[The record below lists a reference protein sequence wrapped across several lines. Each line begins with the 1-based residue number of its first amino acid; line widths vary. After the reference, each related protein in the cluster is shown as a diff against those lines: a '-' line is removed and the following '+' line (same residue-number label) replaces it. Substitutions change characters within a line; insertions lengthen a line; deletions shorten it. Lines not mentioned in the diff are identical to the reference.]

1 MSNKM
6 SGPRTPR
13 RAKGKEFK
21 PREPYTHRLRKI
33 LEEYP
38 DGSQVLREILQNSDD
53 AKSTEQIFILD
64 HNTYPSDSLFEPDL
78 VNNYERTNL
87 KLDRYQGPALFA
99 NNNTIF
105 EERDFQSLLKL
116 ADSEKRDQFDK
127 IGVMGV
133 GFNSIYHITDSPS
146 FITGSK
152 YVILDPHEW
161 YFNGGVQF
169 DFVADNLAEDY
180 QNQFA
185 PFRIPCDKP
194 YEGTIFRYPLRTDED
209 SIDSDISKKVYKPE
223 EILDMFKKF
232 YDNES
237 INCLLFLKYVERI
250 TFYELKEGASEP
262 ELLYTIQLD
271 NAEQVRE
278 QRRLITE
285 NIVSMMNKLQSKS
298 LGQINQLQASYVAEF
313 SRQQKEDCKET
324 SSWLILNYLDDLNE
338 AEKHFLEKFD
348 KNIGDYKFVPNVGLA
363 VPLNNL
369 NVTGRLFCFLPLPID
384 MPFRVSVHGYF
395 AVSTNRRSLWSAA
408 DNEDLAIDAL
418 ARLKVTWNR
427 YLFENV
433 LPKAW
438 VKFLC
443 ELPFKVTNIRS
454 SDLYKF
460 WPITKGVA
468 SSSINNFCKDLLQNV
483 ANCLKVEDR
492 VFQGPS
498 SLSTI
503 GEVGNPATLYDSS
516 SFKES
521 EFHWLSLSN
530 GYFENAANINLARI
544 IGEIGFPVIIVPP
557 DFIRILKNSQHKDS
571 LKFFSPAVIRKYLDC
586 NRDRWENT
594 IPKKEVLQ
602 LFYYILKDKKFDE
615 LVGFKM
621 IPLADGELGV
631 ITQSNDSCV
640 YIGPDNDTV
649 EHKNDERNIFKNQLN
664 KFIDKSIDFSLYRR
678 LYDNAKAGWDLNIKI
693 LDESTVA
700 KMVKFSLNSDIADDN
715 QNVDSNSEEI
725 YISDRREWIYHLW
738 ENIKYRSW
746 DLKKFEEI
754 HIIPTSRS
762 TLRKLKTPKK
772 IFSSQTSTNNSIK
785 SLISIFEKFGVVFL
799 EYKFDIGKVSKWDRM
814 SPYIIK
820 PDDVIS
826 VLGSFQADT
835 TDDSCPKYPENLN
848 CTLQDHEA
856 SALVGYLSNYLRLAN
871 RYHLVPKL
879 IDVIKHLPIFDQVGH
894 TSPISLLPGNK
905 MWYLLPQGEENS
917 YGKIIYPI
925 DKGGF
930 LSTKSRD
937 LCDILEKYIKVPR
950 LNSNDYWRNYVIPFL
965 DVQSPE
971 DVDIVMSKLF
981 DQLSHIIDPSLKDTL
996 GRKSFVPAGTFK
1008 MSQQR
1013 QKPDNAKLVR
1023 PIDLFDPEEKSL
1035 VDLFFEDEQ
1044 VFPAG
1049 NYGIPQTSLSKK
1061 FLPNLKLLGIKSIL
1075 SLNDVVSRIDTITD
1089 RRQISNIPEELIR
1102 TKALKLFKY
1111 LDENW
1116 DKLITDDTQTREN
1129 RGPSNILLKA
1139 ILEKEWIP
1147 TVDTSDNK
1155 VFSSLRKCRSQKD
1168 KDLTCLVT
1176 PIVEYKV
1183 KNKRLLKQLGW
1194 DTYPVV
1200 GMIIEQ
1206 LGLCFKGVKNKQ
1218 PHKNLVKICTAVYKY
1233 MDEIFKASDNR
1244 FNKEFN
1250 YMKDYLKDK
1259 SWILSLRDERF
1270 YPADK
1275 VIFKLPNK
1283 FRNNESLIVE
1293 LPEEYFSFKSLF
1305 EAMGVR
1311 DEIGIKDF
1319 ILIIKNVIKEDNDK
1333 ILSTNEIN
1341 NIIQILKQVAEIQKD
1356 NPENLDGLLVP
1367 STENKLVDLKEIQF
1381 DDMGDSLSDKEKCK
1395 HKITHKLVNKDIAK
1409 ELKIQNLKGKI
1420 YGNDYNGDMD
1430 WEKYEQNES
1439 LTTRIKNIIK
1449 DYSIS
1454 SLFKEF
1460 LQNADDAK
1468 ATRFEI
1474 TVDERRIF
1482 QHNGR
1487 KYLSEEMEDWQGPAI
1502 WIYNDAEFSPKD
1514 FQALIKLG
1522 TGGKSNDETKIG
1534 RFGIGFNCAFHIT
1547 DLPSF
1552 VSGKYIVFLDP
1563 NAKYLP
1569 AQDYPPRRPRGT
1581 RIDFINKE
1589 FKKSF
1594 PEQCYPYEA
1603 LGCNFSEEFKGTL
1616 FRLPLRTSK
1625 TAKKSEISD
1634 QVFEIRDILQLF
1646 NRVQSNKEMLFL
1658 RNIESCSF
1666 YHMRQQTSQLIWE
1679 AQINM
1684 SNKDRGIRK
1693 SVIDSAQLYQMDIEI
1708 TNNKNN
1714 KKVSEIWLLC
1724 TGGSQSNAFKQDLKE
1739 FSEKKQLKPRGGVA
1753 SLLSQS
1759 DRKSFAELRA
1769 ESFPNPPELKGEIY
1783 SYLSLSISTNL
1794 GVHLNGNFSL
1804 TSARSNILQSEND
1817 FLQADCD
1824 DAKWNRYILY
1834 DVLPLLH
1841 NKLLDEIVNLEEIRY
1856 NNNRTNFIPHT
1867 LNNLWPITKNLTM
1880 GLYKSY
1886 GANVIKK
1893 GNNRIYWTEANG
1905 GKFISLKEG
1914 KIIEGEE
1921 TMIGDILGELG
1932 VSILKLDKDKLEQ
1945 IKEIAKNKRNLGFKY
1960 ETISGKEVCD
1970 KLREGKDIFINSFIQ
1985 KNNND
1990 SSRNKKDPH
1999 ESIFLLLRFILRSI
2013 DGSYEN
2019 LRGLP
2024 LVPLSNESV
2033 GTFGEVYYVGKQK
2046 HINLFPIIGP
2056 SKFVR
2061 VDLPH
2066 DLEKFF
2072 KRDELSV
2079 LNINQFDSASTLDL
2093 VFLEFPYKNIKE
2105 LDWDPNGKS
2114 IPNDEWL
2121 KEIWSKLTSSKNIEF
2136 AKLSKLPLLPMI
2148 QPSEKLVQLDITNPL
2163 LNIEQGSYLYPVLK
2177 KLKLRFTNMKFPD
2190 NANSNL
2196 KQCVLP
2202 YNPVNIVNALERTRI
2217 LLNLTMEQLF
2227 KAVDLSNKD
2236 YEKFRAYIKENHEAL
2251 KRPIR
2256 NQEFLNILRSLPIWP
2271 VHSCGDKLIDA
2282 KSGILLPY
2290 NLPFF
2295 SFQQNND
2302 FYKCDELD
2310 FRTLFGLN
2318 VTYIDEEKY
2327 IQEYFIPH
2335 HINTTP
2341 SQDYIIFLQ
2350 RILSLG
2356 KREIEQY
2363 FELYP
2368 LIPNKSLTAL
2378 VKANTLYDITVPL
2391 FCNVFEGSD
2400 NFLPTIFYSN
2410 MIWVTALK
2418 RIGLKYQV
2426 NCKTIIECAREIESQ
2441 FQNDQYPTNVVKHR
2455 AKSVIDYL
2463 YEHTETLNFSS
2474 GQWSEIMQI
2483 KFVPSEKNFQ
2493 NSLYEDAKETSG
2505 LESFAVLCFQRY
2517 KEVCWT
2523 QKPLFDK
2530 NVEPNTSFLQRRPKI
2545 GKPSPE
2551 DVMSHWSYVV
2561 DKIKSRSFVWRSS
2574 ENYSVVKKIIKK
2586 IYEIMNEFSKETS
2599 GLSIDPEEKLFL
2611 NGEDPFDDENWIAGS
2626 ELVFGVQ
2633 EDIRKGLLHK
2643 VNECLIP
2650 YKELLLLAGALKLE
2664 EIVEDELD
2672 FNEKHDQKNLL
2683 LDSLLDKLVKNLNT
2697 KHHDV
2702 TFVVGEEELKFGA
2715 SRYVL
2720 SASSK
2725 YFEKMFCG
2733 HTAESIENE
2742 QIRIR
2747 INDVNPDAFQ
2757 VFLRWLYGQSFETA
2771 KNAILRK
2778 QTDFNADDEDYVSYY
2793 LSFLVDLLKIT
2804 DMYEGEPLKEIVEI
2818 TIIKG
2823 KYININNVCEILEW
2837 AKDCKASKLATRCER
2852 YIEKNKNLI
2861 VENRLELCETEMDDE
2876 IRREDSQMLE
2886 LLLNN

>member
-1 MSNKM
+1 MSNKIN
-6 SGPRTPR
+6 SSHTPR
-13 RAKGKEFK
+13 RARGKEFK

-53 AKSTEQIFILD
+53 AKSTEQVFILD
-64 HNTYPSDSLFEPDL
+64 HNTYPPDGLFEPDL

-99 NNNTIF
+99 KNNTIF

-169 DFVADNLAEDY
+169 DFVDDNLAEDY

-185 PFRIPCDKP
+185 PFRIPCNKP

-232 YDNES
+232 YENES
-237 INCLLFLKYVERI
+237 INCLLFLKYIERI
-250 TFYELKEGASEP
+250 TFYELKEGASEL

-285 NIVSMMNKLQSKS
+285 NIVLMMNKLQSKS

-313 SRQQKEDCKET
+313 SQQQKNDCKEI

-369 NVTGRLFCFLPLPID
+369 DVTGRLFCFLPLPID
-384 MPFRVSVHGYF
+384 MPFRISVHGYF

-443 ELPFKVTNIRS
+443 ELPLKVTNIQP

-460 WPITKGVA
+460 WPMSKGSA

-483 ANCLKVEDR
+483 INCLKVEDR

-503 GEVGNPATLYDSS
+503 GEVENSATLYDCSL
-516 SFKES
+516 FKES

-530 GYFENAANINLARI
+530 GYLEDVANVYLPKIV
-544 IGEIGFPVIIVPP
+544 GEIGFPVITVPP
-557 DFIRILKNSQHKDS
+557 DFIKILKNSQHKVS
-571 LKFFSPAVIRKYLDC
+571 LKFYSPAVIRKYLDL
-586 NRDRWENT
+586 NRARWENT

-621 IPLADGELGV
+621 IPLADGELGT
-631 ITQSNDSCV
+631 ITLSNDSCV
-640 YIGPDNDTV
+640 YIGPDNDITD
-649 EHKNDERNIFKNQLN
+649 HKNDERNIFKNQLN
-664 KFIDKSIDFSLYRR
+664 KFIDKSIDFALYRR

-693 LDESTVA
+693 LDECIVA
-700 KMVKFSLNSDIADDN
+700 NMIRFSLNSDITDDN
-715 QNVDSNSEEI
+715 RNVDTIFANSEEI
-725 YISDRREWIYHLW
+725 DILDRREWIYHLW
-738 ENIKYRSW
+738 ENIKYRNW

-754 HIIPTSRS
+754 HIIPTSRF

-785 SLISIFEKFGVVFL
+785 SLISIFEKFGVVFV
-799 EYKFDIGKVSKWDRM
+799 ENKFEISKTSKWDKI

-820 PDDVIS
+820 PDDIIS
-826 VLGSFQADT
+826 VLDSFQADT
-835 TDDSCPKYPENLN
+835 TDTSCPKYPENLN
-848 CTLQDHEA
+848 CVLQDHEA
-856 SALVGYLSNYLRLAN
+856 STLVGYLSNYLRLAN
-871 RYHLVPKL
+871 KYHLVPKL
-879 IDVIKHLPIFDQVGH
+879 IDVIKHLPIFNQVGH
-894 TSPISLLPGNK
+894 TSPISLLPGDK
-905 MWYLLPQGEENS
+905 KWYLLPQGEENS
-917 YGKIIYPI
+917 YGKIIYPS

-937 LCDILEKYIKVPR
+937 LSDILEKYIKVPR
-950 LNSNDYWRNYVIPFL
+950 LNANDYWRNYVIPFL
-965 DVQSPE
+965 ETQSPE
-971 DVDIVMSKLF
+971 DIDIVIDKLF
-981 DQLSHIIDPSLKDTL
+981 DQLPHIIDTSLKDIL
-996 GRKSFVPAGTFK
+996 RRKSFVPVGTFK

-1013 QKPDNAKLVR
+1013 QKSDNVKLAK
-1023 PIDLFDPEEKSL
+1023 PIDLFDPEEKIL

-1049 NYGIPQTSLSKK
+1049 NFGISQTFCSKK
-1061 FLPNLKLLGIKSIL
+1061 FLPNLKLLVGIKSIL
-1075 SLNDVVSRIDTITD
+1075 SPNDVISRIDTIIDRID
-1089 RRQISNIPEELIR
+1089 RRQTSNVPEDLIR
-1102 TKALKLFKY
+1102 TKALKLFRY
-1111 LDENW
+1111 IDENW
-1116 DKLITDDTQTREN
+1116 NKFIIDDTQTREN
-1129 RGPSNILLKA
+1129 RGPSNAFLKT

-1147 TVDTSDNK
+1147 SVDAFDSK
-1155 VFSSLRKCRSQKD
+1155 IFSSLKKCHSQKD
-1168 KDLTCLVT
+1168 KDLICLVT

-1183 KNKRLLKQLGW
+1183 KNKKLLRQLGW

-1200 GMIIEQ
+1200 KMIIEQ

-1218 PHKNLVKICTAVYKY
+1218 PPKNLVKICTAVYKY
-1233 MDEIFKASDNR
+1233 MDEIFKASDIKSN
-1244 FNKEFN
+1244 EDFN
-1250 YMKDYLKDK
+1250 YMKNYLKDK
-1259 SWILSLRDERF
+1259 SWILSLREGQF

-1283 FRNNESLIVE
+1283 FQNNESLIIE
-1293 LPEEYFSFKSLF
+1293 LPAEYFSFKSLF
-1305 EAMGVR
+1305 ESMGVR

-1319 ILIIKNVIKEDNDK
+1319 ILIIKNVIKGNNDK
-1333 ILSTNEIN
+1333 VLSANEIN
-1341 NIIQILKQVAEIQKD
+1341 NVIQILKQVAEIQKD
-1356 NPENLDGLLVP
+1356 NRDNPESLDGLLVP
-1367 STENKLVDLKEIQF
+1367 STENKLVDLHEIQF
-1381 DDMGDSLSDKEKCK
+1381 DDMGDNLSDEERSK
-1395 HKITHKLVNKDIAK
+1395 HKIAHKLVIKDIAK
-1409 ELKIQNLKGKI
+1409 ELEIQTLKGKI
-1420 YGNDYNGDMD
+1420 YGNDYTGDMD

-1449 DYSIS
+1449 DYSIN

-1468 ATRFEI
+1468 ATRFDI

-1487 KYLSEEMEDWQGPAI
+1487 KYLSEEMVDWQGPAI

-1522 TGGKSNDETKIG
+1522 TGGKSHDETKIG
-1534 RFGIGFNCAFHIT
+1534 RFGIGFNCAFHLT

-1569 AQDYPPRRPRGT
+1569 AQGYPPRRPRGT

-1616 FRLPLRTSK
+1616 FRLPLRTLK
-1625 TAKKSEISD
+1625 TAKQSDISD
-1634 QVFEIRDILQLF
+1634 QVFEIKDILQLF
-1646 NRVQSNKEMLFL
+1646 SGIKSNKEMLFL
-1658 RNIESCSF
+1658 RNIESCGL
-1666 YHMRQQTSQLIWE
+1666 YHMRQQTNQLIWE
-1679 AQINM
+1679 AQIDM

-1693 SVIDSAQLYQMDIEI
+1693 SVIDIAQLYQMDIEI
-1708 TNNKNN
+1708 TNNKLN
-1714 KKVSEIWLLC
+1714 KRVSEIWLLC
-1724 TGGSQSNAFKQDLKE
+1724 TGGIQSNIKQDLKE
-1739 FSEKKQLKPRGGVA
+1739 FSEKKRLKPRGGVA
-1753 SLLSQS
+1753 SLLAQS
-1759 DRKSFAELRA
+1759 DKKSFAELRT

-1783 SYLSLSISTNL
+1783 SYLPLSISTNL

-1804 TSARSNILQSEND
+1804 SSARSNILQSEND

-1834 DVLPLLH
+1834 DVLPILH
-1841 NKLLDEIVNLEEIRY
+1841 NKLLDEIVNLEDIRY
-1856 NNNRTNFIPHT
+1856 NNNRTDFIPHT

-1886 GANVIKK
+1886 GLNVIKK

-1905 GKFISLKEG
+1905 GRFISLKEG

-1932 VSILKLDKDKLEQ
+1932 VLILKLDKDKLEQ
-1945 IKEIAKNKRNLGFKY
+1945 IKEIAKSKRSLGFKY

-1970 KLREGKDIFINSFIQ
+1970 KLRGKDSFINSFIQ
-1985 KNNND
+1985 KNND
-1990 SSRNKKDPH
+1990 SSDKKKDPH
-1999 ESIFLLLRFILRSI
+1999 ETIFLLLRFILSSI
-2013 DGSYEN
+2013 DGSYKN
-2019 LRGLP
+2019 LDRLP
-2024 LVPLSNESV
+2024 LVPLSDDSV
-2033 GTFGEVYYVGKQK
+2033 GTFGEVYYIGKQK
-2046 HINLFPIIGP
+2046 HINLFPKVGP

-2061 VDLPH
+2061 VELPH
-2066 DLEKFF
+2066 DIEKVF
-2072 KRDELSV
+2072 KRDDFSV
-2079 LNINQFDSASTLDL
+2079 LNIRQFDSAATLDL
-2093 VFLEFPYKNIKE
+2093 LSLEFPYKNIKE
-2105 LDWDPNGKS
+2105 LDWDPYGKS

-2121 KEIWSKLTSSKNIEF
+2121 KEIWSKLTSSKTIDF
-2136 AKLSKLPLLPMI
+2136 TKLSKFPLLPMI

-2163 LNIEQGSYLYPVLK
+2163 LNVEHGSNLYPVLK

-2190 NANSNL
+2190 NANSNI

-2202 YNPVNIVNALERTRI
+2202 YNPVNIVNALERTCI
-2217 LLNLTMEQLF
+2217 LLDLSMEQLF
-2227 KAVDLSNKD
+2227 KTSDLTNKD
-2236 YEKFRAYIKENHEAL
+2236 YERFRTYIKENHEAF

-2256 NQEFLNILRSLPIWP
+2256 NQDFMNVLRSFPIWP
-2271 VHSCGDKLIDA
+2271 VHSCDNKFIDA
-2282 KSGILLPY
+2282 GSGILLPH

-2295 SFQQNND
+2295 SFQQIGN
-2302 FYKCDELD
+2302 FYKCDEYD
-2310 FRTLFGLN
+2310 FRTLFGLS

-2327 IQEYFIPH
+2327 IKDYFIPQ
-2335 HINTTP
+2335 HINTLP
-2341 SQDYIIFLQ
+2341 SEDYITFLQ
-2350 RILSLG
+2350 KILSLG

-2378 VKANTLYDITVPL
+2378 VKANTLYDNNVPL
-2391 FCNVFEGSD
+2391 FCSVFEDSD

-2410 MIWVTALK
+2410 PACVTALK

-2426 NCKTIIECAREIESQ
+2426 NCKTFIECAQEIESQ
-2441 FQNDQYPTNVVKHR
+2441 LQNNKYPMNIIKYR
-2455 AKSVIDYL
+2455 AKYVIDYL
-2463 YEHTETLNFSS
+2463 YGHIETLNFSS
-2474 GQWSEIMQI
+2474 VQWAEIMQI

-2493 NSLYEDAKETSG
+2493 NSLYEDVKETSG
-2505 LESFAVLCFQRY
+2505 FESFAVLCFQRY

-2523 QKPLFDK
+2523 RKPLFDK
-2530 NVEPNTSFLQRRPKI
+2530 SVEPNSSFLLRRPKI
-2545 GKPSPE
+2545 GKPSSE
-2551 DVMSHWSYVV
+2551 DVINHWSYVV
-2561 DKIKSRSFVWRSS
+2561 DKIKSRSLVWRSS

-2586 IYEIMNEFSKETS
+2586 IYEIMNEFSKETP

-2611 NGEDPFDDENWIAGS
+2611 NGEDPFDDENWVAGS

-2650 YKELLLLAGALKLE
+2650 YKELLLVAGALKLE
-2664 EIVEDELD
+2664 EIIEDELD
-2672 FNEKHDQKNLL
+2672 FNEKHDQKSLL
-2683 LDSLLDKLVKNLNT
+2683 LDSLLDRLVKGLNT

-2702 TFVVGEEELKFGA
+2702 IFIVGEKELKFGA

-2720 SASSK
+2720 SAASK

-2733 HTAESIENE
+2733 HTAESIENQ
-2742 QIRIR
+2742 QIEIR
-2747 INDVNPDAFQ
+2747 INDINPDAFK

-2778 QTDFNADDEDYVSYY
+2778 QTDFNAEQEDYVSYY

-2804 DMYEGEPLKEIVEI
+2804 DMYEGEPLKDIVEV

-2823 KYININNVCEILEW
+2823 KYINVNNVCEILEW
-2837 AKDCKASKLATRCER
+2837 AKDCKASKLATRCEKVIIKQLMNGLR
-2852 YIEKNKNLI
+2852 RNEYI
-2861 VENRLELCETEMDDE
+2861 
-2876 IRREDSQMLE
+2876 
-2886 LLLNN
+2886 